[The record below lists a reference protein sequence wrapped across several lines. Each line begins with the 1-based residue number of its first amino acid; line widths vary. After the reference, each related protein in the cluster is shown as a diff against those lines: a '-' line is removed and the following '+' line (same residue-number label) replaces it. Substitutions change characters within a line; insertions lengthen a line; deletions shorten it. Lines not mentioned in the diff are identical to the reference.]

1 MILVFIKTLQEIPIF
16 TTPIIK
22 IMADKDTVFSKKQFI
37 NIKGTLIDVSK
48 PSVMGIV
55 NITPD
60 SFYSGSRFIQ
70 IDDILNRVNQIISEG
85 SNFIDIGAYSSRP
98 GAENIDD
105 KEEKNRL
112 KPALDAISKQFPN
125 VIISLDTFRSNIAE
139 WAVNE
144 FGVGIINDI
153 SGGSL
158 DSNMFKTIGKL
169 KTPYILMHMR
179 GTPQDMKLHTNY
191 ANVAK
196 EVITELSGK
205 VNALNEI
212 GVSDIIIDPGFGF
225 AKTIEQNFELLQKL
239 NAFQMF
245 ELPILVGLSR
255 KSMIYKSLEVTPEDS
270 LTGTIALNTIA
281 LLKGAQILR
290 VHDVKEACQTIK
302 LVQLLNKN

>member
-1 MILVFIKTLQEIPIF
+1 
-16 TTPIIK
+16 
-22 IMADKDTVFSKKQFI
+22 MADKDTVFSKKQFI
-37 NIKGTLIDVSK
+37 NIKGTLVDVSK

-60 SFYSGSRFIQ
+60 SFYSSSRFIQ
-70 IDDILNRVNQIISEG
+70 IDEILNRVDKIISEG
-85 SNFIDIGAYSSRP
+85 ANFIDVGAYSSRP
-98 GAENIDD
+98 GAENINDED
-105 KEEKNRL
+105 EKNRL
-112 KPALDAISKQFPN
+112 KPALNAISKQFPN
-125 VIISLDTFRSNIAE
+125 VIISLDTFRSTIAE

-153 SGGSL
+153 SGGNI

-169 KTPYILMHMR
+169 NVPYILMHMR
-179 GTPQDMKLHTNY
+179 GTPQDMNLHTNY
-191 ANVAK
+191 VNVAK

-205 VNALNEI
+205 VNALQEI
-212 GVSDIIIDPGFGF
+212 GVNDIIIDPGFGF

-239 NAFQMF
+239 DAFRMF

-255 KSMIYKSLEVTPEDS
+255 KSMIYKSLEITPENS

-290 VHDVKEACQTIK
+290 AHDVKDACQTIK